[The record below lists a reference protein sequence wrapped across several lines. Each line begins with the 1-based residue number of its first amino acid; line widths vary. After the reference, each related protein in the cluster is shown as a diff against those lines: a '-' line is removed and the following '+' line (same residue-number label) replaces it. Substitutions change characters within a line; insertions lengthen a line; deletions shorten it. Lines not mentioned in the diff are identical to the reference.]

1 MRGTGLRM
9 LDPGPGGVAGRTRVP
24 PRPRAASG
32 PLHRAGPIQPATVP
46 AKLPR
51 VRVLRGRAGSGPQ
64 RGPAGRSA
72 GPLAEARRAVPRE
85 PGPPGERSAPGALE
99 AALSLPAP
107 PAPRVDRPGFART
120 AHWAC
125 PALACP

>member
-9 LDPGPGGVAGRTRVP
+9 LDPGPGGVAARTRVP

-32 PLHRAGPIQPATVP
+32 PLHRAGPIQRATEP

-51 VRVLRGRAGSGPQ
+51 VRVLRGRAGSGPR

-72 GPLAEARRAVPRE
+72 APLAEARRAVPRE

-99 AALSLPAP
+99 AVCWW

-120 AHWAC
+120 AQ
-125 PALACP
+125 